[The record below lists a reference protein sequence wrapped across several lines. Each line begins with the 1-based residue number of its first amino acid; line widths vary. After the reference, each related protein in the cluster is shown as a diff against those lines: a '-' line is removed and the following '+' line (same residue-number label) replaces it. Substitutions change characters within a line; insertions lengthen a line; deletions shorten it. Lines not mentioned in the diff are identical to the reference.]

1 MKTKKALILFISLL
15 LCVGLTGY
23 YYYNL
28 SRKKETVNQSLKQN
42 FQKKESVI
50 YKDKDSTTH
59 IVQEVVPM
67 VVESKKEDIT
77 NIIENHSYS
86 SYVKDT
92 LAPALKIATEKIQE
106 LTRVKAKLEGELQ
119 ATKVELAEN
128 KAKRVYYEDKY
139 LSIVTHEDSTG
150 SPKKLQY
157 TYNAELNITHYS
169 KRKNFWNKE
178 RNYIDVSSPDKNFKI
193 NGLEHYQKQIYIRP
207 KQVGIGFQFG
217 YGLTQDFKVQP
228 YMGVGLSYNLI
239 RF

>member
-1 MKTKKALILFISLL
+1 MRNKNILKIIVLWLVIAGVS
-15 LCVGLTGY
+15 VGAY
-23 YYYNL
+23 YYFKENQAQKEAEIQEAKHQTAIQPQITIYKAKDG
-28 SRKKETVNQSLKQN
+28 SIHAKKETRKTVSLQEPVT
-42 FQKKESVI
+42 KE
-50 YKDKDSTTH
+50 YET
-59 IVQEVVPM
+59 
-67 VVESKKEDIT
+67 
-77 NIIENHSYS
+77 
-86 SYVKDT
+86 YVKDT
-92 LAPALKIATEKIQE
+92 LSKALDLAVDKINE

-150 SPKKLQY
+150 LPKKLQY
-157 TYNAELNITHYS
+157 TYNAELNIAHYS

-217 YGLTQDFKVQP
+217 YGLSQDFKVQP